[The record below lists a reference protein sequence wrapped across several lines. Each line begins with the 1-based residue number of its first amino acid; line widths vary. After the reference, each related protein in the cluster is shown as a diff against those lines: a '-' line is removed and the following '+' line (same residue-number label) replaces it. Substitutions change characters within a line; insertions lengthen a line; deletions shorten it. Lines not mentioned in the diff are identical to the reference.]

1 MTAIAYTPLLE
12 KMLTPDL
19 KQKLKAILPTACH
32 ELRDLP
38 GGGIYAFIAWQQVRA
53 RLDEIC
59 NFEIEFNDPVI
70 VDDVCCIRCT
80 IAIEGTKRQGLGV
93 CSVVKKGIRGTF
105 VESAVAD
112 AFKNAAEQF
121 GIGAY
126 LDDPKW
132 QLQLKTNTSLVA
144 VYKQKKLG
152 QHPSNGKQATE
163 RSSFDF

>member
-1 MTAIAYTPLLE
+1 
-12 KMLTPDL
+12 MLSPEL
-19 KQKLKAILPTACH
+19 KQNLKATLPIACH

-38 GGGIYAFIAWQQVRA
+38 GGGIYAFIAWQQVRN
-53 RLDEIC
+53 RLDDIC

-80 IAIEGTKRQGLGV
+80 IAIEGVKRQGLGV

-126 LDDPKW
+126 LDDPIW
-132 QLQLKTNTSLVA
+132 QQQLKTNASLLA
-144 VYKQKKLG
+144 VYRQKKTG
-152 QHPSNGKQATE
+152 QHPSNGD
-163 RSSFDF
+163 SSPSAKIAPTSIKPANWKPSY